1 MKIIVVGCGKIGLAT
16 LSSLVGEG
24 HNVVAIDN
32 NAAVIEDIQNLYDVM
47 CVNGNGTDCDT
58 LKEAGVEDC
67 ELFAAMTGSDE
78 LNMLSCFLARSLGA
92 KHTVARIRNPEYNDS
107 TLGFL
112 KQQLSLS
119 VAVNPE
125 LYAAQELYNLL
136 KFPSAVNIE
145 TFSRSHF
152 EMVEIVLKPDS
163 PLDGMKLYEMRKKY
177 PAKFL
182 VCAVGR
188 GEEVF
193 IPGGGF
199 ELRGGDHIG
208 ITAEPSEISKLLKM
222 LGILQK
228 QARNVML
235 LGASRIA
242 YYLAKLLVGGGNNV
256 KIIEQDRARCE
267 EFADLLPEVN
277 VICGDGSQPEL
288 LLEEGLRQM
297 DAFVS
302 LTGIDEENILIAFFA
317 GSQGVPKVISKV
329 NRPELA
335 QLAEKLG
342 LDCVISPR
350 KHISDVLTRYARAL
364 QNSCGSKVETLYKLM
379 GGKAEAIEFNV
390 SEDFA
395 YLGVPLR
402 EMKLKPGTLIAG
414 IIRGRKSVIPTGD
427 DMILAEDKVVV
438 LSGDVGLRDLMDI
451 MDNGGQ
457 A

>member
-1 MKIIVVGCGKIGLAT
+1 MKIIVVGCGKIGCAT
-16 LSSLVGEG
+16 LSSFVGEG
-24 HNVVAIDN
+24 HNVVAVDN
-32 NAAVIEDIQNLYDVM
+32 SAAVIEDIQNLYDVM

-78 LNMLSCFLARSLGA
+78 LNMLSCFLARRMGA
-92 KHTVARIRNPEYNDS
+92 HHTVARIRNPEYNDS

-119 VAVNPE
+119 VAVNPD
-125 LYAAQELYNLL
+125 LYAAQELYNIL

-163 PLDGMKLYEMRKKY
+163 PLDGMKLFEMRKKY

-182 VCAVGR
+182 VCAVQR
-188 GEEVF
+188 GDEVI

-199 ELRGGDHIG
+199 SLKSGDRVG
-208 ITAEPSEISKLLKM
+208 LTAEPSEISKLLRM

-228 QARNVML
+228 QARNVMI

-242 YYLAKLLVGGGNNV
+242 FYLAKLLVGGGNNV
-256 KIIEQDRARCE
+256 KIIERDKARCE
-267 EFADLLPEVN
+267 EIADLLPEVS

-288 LLEEGLRQM
+288 LIEEGLNHM

-302 LTGIDEENILIAFFA
+302 LTGIDEENILLAFFA
-317 GSQGVPKVISKV
+317 SSQGVPKVISKA

-335 QLAEKLG
+335 ALAEKLG

-364 QNSCGSKVETLYKLM
+364 QNSCGSNVETLYKLM
-379 GGKAEAIEFNV
+379 DGKAEAVEFNV
-390 SEDFA
+390 SGDFG
-395 YLGVPLR
+395 YLGIPLKD
-402 EMKLKPGTLIAG
+402 MKLKEGILIAG
-414 IIRGRKSVIPTGD
+414 IIRGRRSVIPAGD
-427 DMILAEDKVVV
+427 DCIMADDKVVV
-438 LSGDVGLRDLMDI
+438 LASGSGLRDLMDI
-451 MDNGGQ
+451 IDTGGQ